1 MTDQAAALRRLKR
14 RHLKSINQR
23 ARLWADELQPALREY
38 LLACVA
44 MSLESSHH
52 QNTDQLVDDELA
64 SQTVNIGDAL
74 QWMREKGMFS

>member
-1 MTDQAAALRRLKR
+1 MTDQAAALRRLKK

-23 ARLWADELQPALREY
+23 ARLWADELQPALRQY

-52 QNTDQLVDDELA
+52 QNTD
-64 SQTVNIGDAL
+64 
-74 QWMREKGMFS
+74 

>member
-1 MTDQAAALRRLKR
+1 MKL
-14 RHLKSINQR
+14 INQR

-44 MSLESSHH
+44 MGLDASHH
-52 QNTDQLVDDELA
+52 QNPGQIVEDELA

-74 QWMREKGMFS
+74 QWMRERGLFS